1 MFLNKLHCLLVILQ
15 QCSKS
20 YSFIKSFGMT
30 IFVSPNPQLLEEV
43 IT

>member
-1 MFLNKLHCLLVILQ
+1 MFLHKLDFVLVILQ

-20 YSFIKSFGMT
+20 YSFIKSHEMT
-30 IFVSPNPQLLEEV
+30 IFVSPNPQLLKQV